1 MRAVLRAAALAAF
14 VVGASA
20 VPATGAPTLGG
31 RLAPASIVYERDPW
45 LAVTNLSTL
54 PVNVVI
60 DASDGWSVADPTFAL
75 EVGERFQTSIL
86 TAGTDD
92 SAISA
97 TLTPSDVLSGI
108 DYSSLV
114 LSAKVRHERPWEAL
128 DVPWWPFLL
137 LLALVPAWAVLRRHR
152 ES

>member
-14 VVGASA
+14 VVGASV

-31 RLAPASIVYERDPW
+31 RLAPATVIYERDPW
-45 LAVTNLSTL
+45 VAITNLSTMA
-54 PVNVVI
+54 VNVTIEATNGWTVE
-60 DASDGWSVADPTFAL
+60 SDTFPL
-75 EVGERFQTSIL
+75 EVGERYQTSIIA
-86 TAGTDD
+86 AGSEDGT
-92 SAISA
+92 ISA
-97 TLTPSDVLSGI
+97 RLTPSDVVSGV

-114 LSAKVRHERPWEAL
+114 LAARVRHERPWESL

>member
-14 VVGASA
+14 VVGASV
-20 VPATGAPTLGG
+20 VPATAAPTLGG
-31 RLAPASIVYERDPW
+31 RLAPASIIYERDPW
-45 LAVTNLSTL
+45 VAVTNLSTL
-54 PVNVVI
+54 PVTVTI
-60 DASDGWSVADPTFAL
+60 EATDGWAVADPTFPL
-75 EVGERFQTSIL
+75 EVGERFQTPIV

-92 SAISA
+92 GTISA

-108 DYSSLV
+108 DYSNLV
-114 LSAKVRHERPWEAL
+114 LAAKVRHERPWESL